1 MVINNR
7 LIKLKF
13 ELEKREKKKLKA
25 LYIIQHFFFKRK
37 MVIIKKFRIHLLI
50 KSQKKN
56 CLDKFYCSN
65 LIKQIQLG
73 INSFPSLFKFREVF
87 YKIKLIGRIHFKI
100 EPFPFKIQ
108 KTDFQNILTFFCSSS
123 LPFFP
128 IYVRD

>member
-13 ELEKREKKKLKA
+13 ELGKREKKKLKA
-25 LYIIQHFFFKRK
+25 LYYYTTFVLKENGDY
-37 MVIIKKFRIHLLI
+37 KKISNSSFDKIP
-50 KSQKKN
+50 KKN

-65 LIKQIQLG
+65 LIKQRQLG
-73 INSFPSLFKFREVF
+73 INSLPSLFKFPEVF